1 MKSVSA
7 SLVPKR
13 TAIFSHI
20 IVHESKIYIS
30 YTQTC
35 MFAEKKD
42 SNRAPLA
49 EMDKDETDVLHHQG
63 AIGGI
68 NLSFSPRKSSETD
81 KEEGMVKF

>member
-1 MKSVSA
+1 MTIAVDLGRKTTKTNKS
-7 SLVPKR
+7 L
-13 TAIFSHI
+13 
-20 IVHESKIYIS
+20 
-30 YTQTC
+30 QC
-35 MFAEKKD
+35 MFTEKKEG
-42 SNRAPLA
+42 NRAPLA